1 MLTHDGIHNSGAGY
15 VFSRETLQR
24 FKKALGESR
33 CPQHHP
39 FEDVAVG
46 KCLKAQGVVPVRTT
60 DSSGKETFMAL
71 PLESHLMPHTF
82 TLPWWYPKFYKE
94 GAKNCSEYPYLC
106 DKVIP
111 EIMHQM
117 ECLIYRPK
125 VWPKKRRGR

>member
-15 VFSRETLQR
+15 VFSRETLRR
-24 FKKALGESR
+24 FKKVLGESS
-33 CPQHHP
+33 CPQHHS

-71 PLESHLMPHTF
+71 PLESHLMPLTF

-94 GAKNCSEYPYLC
+94 GAENCSEYPYLC
-106 DKVIP
+106 HKVTP

-117 ECLIYRPK
+117 EYLIYRVK
-125 VWPKKRRGR
+125 VWPKKRRDG